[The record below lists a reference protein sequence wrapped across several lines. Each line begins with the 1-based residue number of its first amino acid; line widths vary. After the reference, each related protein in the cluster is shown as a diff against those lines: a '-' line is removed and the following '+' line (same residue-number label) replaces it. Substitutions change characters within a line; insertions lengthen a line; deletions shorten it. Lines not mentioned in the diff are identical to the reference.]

1 MKAKIIARIV
11 IYSVVLLVLVSLLAA
26 AIGLRSYSFVKH
38 ADTEYAVEG
47 TALFSPEKY
56 HSLKI
61 DWAAGDI
68 VLQSADVDSIQIS
81 ETAGSEP
88 MYITESGETI
98 SIQFLKH
105 NSGVGL
111 KNHKSK
117 DLTILVPQVWE
128 CDKLEIDAAST
139 EVHVCDL
146 TVYDADVDTASGK
159 IIFENCS
166 VEKLDMDSAS
176 GNLEFTGCLKELDI
190 DSVSANARLNLDN
203 VPDRIEMDSVSGE
216 LDLTLPSDS
225 GFTLK
230 SSSLSSKL
238 DCNFA
243 VDNRD
248 GYTICGD
255 GHCWIELS
263 GLSGKIGIHKGSSPA
278 SDWCAHGTGEF
289 HEAHVKHH

>member
-1 MKAKIIARIV
+1 MKAKIIARIAV
-11 IYSVVLLVLVSLLAA
+11 YSIVLLLLVSLLAA

-47 TALFSPEKY
+47 TAIFSPEKF

-88 MYITESGETI
+88 MYITESGKTI

-117 DLTILVPQVWE
+117 DLTILVPQGWQ
-128 CDKLEIDAAST
+128 CDKLEIDSAST
-139 EVHVCDL
+139 EVHISDL

-159 IIFENCS
+159 IIFDNCA
-166 VEKLDMDSAS
+166 VEKLDLDSAS
-176 GNLEFTGCLKELDI
+176 GDLEFTGCLKELDI
-190 DSVSANARLNLDN
+190 DSVSANAKLKLDN
-203 VPDRIEMDSVSGE
+203 VPDLIEMDSVSGE
-216 LDLTLPSDS
+216 LDITLPTDA
-225 GFTLK
+225 GFTLETDA
-230 SSSLSSKL
+230 LSKQMTCDFETTHNGDRIL
-238 DCNFA
+238 
-243 VDNRD
+243 
-248 GYTICGD
+248 CGD
-255 GHCWIELS
+255 GHCRIDLS
-263 GLSGKIGIHKGSSPA
+263 GLSGKVGIHKGSSPA